1 MAKKQTLGEYLK
13 RQEACWDARLPLRT
27 PCVVRLDGR
36 GFHQWTRK
44 TGCERP
50 FDHRLGALMAR
61 TLQAVCEEM
70 GVAVFGYTQSD
81 EMSVLVRG
89 DLGEPGT
96 QEWFDG
102 RVEKIC
108 SLTASFATR
117 AFNEWNDF
125 PKRFPAYFDAR
136 VVALPAESLPAYF
149 IWRQNDAV
157 KNSLSMLAQSLYT
170 PAELHGKR
178 RADLHELCFQKGV
191 NWGTLPIPDRR
202 GRAVYRV
209 AVEKTGRN
217 GEIVV
222 RHAFRVD
229 EAIPVFAEA
238 PEWLEARMKGE

>member
-27 PCVVRLDGR
+27 PYVVRLDGR
-36 GFHQWTRK
+36 GFHRWTRK

-96 QEWFDG
+96 LEWFDG

-108 SLTASFATR
+108 SLAASFATR

-157 KNSLSMLAQSLYT
+157 KNSLSMLAQSLYS

-178 RADLHELCFQKGV
+178 RADLHELCFRKGV

-209 AVEKTGRN
+209 AVEKTGRD
-217 GEIVV
+217 GKKVV

-229 EAIPVFAEA
+229 EEIPVFAEA